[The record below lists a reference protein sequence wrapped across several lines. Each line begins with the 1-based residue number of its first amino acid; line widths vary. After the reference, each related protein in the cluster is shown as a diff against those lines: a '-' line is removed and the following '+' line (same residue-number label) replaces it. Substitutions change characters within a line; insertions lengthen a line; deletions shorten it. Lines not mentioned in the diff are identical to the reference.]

1 MKKMVIGVA
10 IAGVAMLG
18 ASPAMALSAYS
29 PSAKAYAETHASD
42 SQVSLAIYTDQWA
55 HADYYRTTDP
65 SDPYH
70 LWNKSA
76 KDTTSWSGKGGK
88 VTQIRTCNWVKDN
101 DDECSRWYR

>member
-10 IAGVAMLG
+10 VAGMAMLG
-18 ASPAMALSAYS
+18 ASPAMALSAWG
-29 PSAKAYAETHASD
+29 PSSKSYAETRAGD
-42 SQVSLAIYTDQWA
+42 SQVALSIYTNQYA
-55 HADYYRTTDP
+55 HTDYYRTTDP

-76 KDTTSWSGKGGK
+76 KNTTTYSGKGGK
-88 VTQIRTCNWVKDN
+88 IVQMRTCNWVKDN